1 MDTIGAT
8 FGREIQVSLEKISQ
22 EAKKERLECAV
33 TIIDELRVILS
44 EEDSKGSPTGYLTVT
59 GWTKLING
67 WEHHL
72 HGVSD
77 RKIKYTKE
85 FVGEILGREG
95 MYAPPL
101 GILLG
106 EMKSFLESM
115 ALNQPAEIQAAA

>member
-1 MDTIGAT
+1 MDTIGAM

-22 EAKKERLECAV
+22 EARKERLECAV
-33 TIIDELRVILS
+33 AIIDELRVILS
-44 EEDSKGSPTGYLTVT
+44 EEDNKGSPTGYLTVA

-72 HGVSD
+72 HGVSS

-85 FVGEILGREG
+85 FISEILGREG

-106 EMKSFLESM
+106 EMRSFLESI
-115 ALNQPAEIQAAA
+115 ALNQPMSVQAAA